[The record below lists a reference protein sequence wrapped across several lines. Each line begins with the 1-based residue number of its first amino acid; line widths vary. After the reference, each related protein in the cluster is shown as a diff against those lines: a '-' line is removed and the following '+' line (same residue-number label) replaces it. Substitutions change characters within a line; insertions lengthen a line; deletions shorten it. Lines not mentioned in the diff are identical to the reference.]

1 MDKFYNNIFY
11 DYNDDSGFCITIDY
25 KNYIENPSALFK
37 SISSII
43 DSLKITDEM
52 LISSFSGISIKHS
65 FVLDSV
71 EKGSIKIFLRHL
83 LQNIPDSALEEL
95 DFKKIIGHFLV
106 LGKKKIL
113 EKMEEENTVE
123 NIESIEAL
131 KEDIYEEAVK
141 TNILP
146 FKTYSEID
154 SQRLL
159 ANMSNISLAAN
170 QMPEEVNIYYEIFNP
185 PLDSRT
191 KYVVNRNFSIP
202 EKLLSLNID
211 YLGESTCV
219 MIIKIKQPDYVAN
232 AMWEFRYEGVSIS
245 AKFED
250 TQWLYDF
257 QNRKIDVRPKDSLKV
272 NMKII
277 NFLDESKT
285 EVKKKYFILKVL
297 EVIQYNELDQL
308 SIDDL

>member
-1 MDKFYNNIFY
+1 MDTFEKDISYE
-11 DYNDDSGFCITIDY
+11 YNDDSRFCITIDY
-25 KNYIENPSALFK
+25 KNSIENPSALFK

-43 DSLKITDEM
+43 DALKVTDEM
-52 LISSFSGISIKHS
+52 LISSFTGISIEHS

-71 EKGSIKIFLRHL
+71 EKGSIKVFLKHL

-95 DFKKIIGHFLV
+95 NFKKIIGHFLV

-113 EKMEEENTVE
+113 EKMEEEGT
-123 NIESIEAL
+123 IESIESIEVL
-131 KEDIYEEAVK
+131 KEEIYKEAEK

-146 FKTYSEID
+146 LKTYNEID
-154 SQRLL
+154 SQKLL
-159 ANMSNISLAAN
+159 TSMTGISLAAD
-170 QMPEEVNIYYEIFNP
+170 QMPVEVDVYYEIIDFP
-185 PLDSRT
+185 KTRHI
-191 KYVVNRNFSIP
+191 VNRHFSVP
-202 EKLLSLNID
+202 EKLLELDID

-232 AMWEFRYEGVSIS
+232 AMWEFKYEGISID

-272 NMKII
+272 NMKVIS
-277 NFLDESKT
+277 FLGENKT
-285 EVKKKYFILKVL
+285 EIKRKYFILKVL
-297 EVIQYNELDQL
+297 EVIQYNEWDQL
-308 SIDDL
+308 SIDDI